1 MISSNPNPP
10 MTGKEV
16 EHFLVEM
23 SRRLRGELSVSEK
36 QRIERRGKVYST
48 ILKHNGGKN
57 PILGF

>member
-1 MISSNPNPP
+1 